1 MGNILDYACTEFRDF
16 ARLPFSAVD
25 SLVLSELAYIHM
37 PDAVPRFDTTK
48 TVATVPLA
56 HALRA
61 EDYPAMF
68 TTGSASVN
76 EYRLGLLR
84 AVCESPR
91 YRGIRVGEY
100 AERLD
105 EDDQQQFCAMTFD
118 LSDCRGLDYAGGLLY
133 VAFRGTDGTLV
144 GWKEDFNMAVRC
156 PVPSQRSAADYLTS
170 VAARSAGVLGAP
182 AASLMAGGHSKGGAC
197 AIWAAMSMAARE
209 CSAMTQAADSA
220 RELPVV
226 PQDAGNLPIV
236 EPRIIRVYS
245 HDGPGFATS
254 VTGSPAYRAIAGRID
269 KTVPESSVIGQLLGD
284 GPVDS
289 TVVVADAIGIL
300 QHMGGSWQVA
310 DGAFVT
316 ADGLSAGAQFVD
328 RTIATWLDGVDQRQR
343 EVTIDQVYDIV
354 AAAGYANFADLAAH
368 WTDALPKILLAAKD
382 TDRST
387 RALVAAVVKGLPSS
401 ALRVMVSPPAPP
413 ASGESHESCESPRES
428 SRGSQGGVGSD

>member
-1 MGNILDYACTEFRDF
+1 MGNILDYARTEFRDF

-25 SLVLSELAYIHM
+25 SLVLSELAYVHM
-37 PDAVPRFDTTK
+37 PEAVPRFNTTK

-68 TTGSASVN
+68 TTGSEPVN

-105 EDDQQQFCAMTFD
+105 EDDQQQFSAMTFD
-118 LSDCRGLDYAGGLLY
+118 LGDCRGLDYPGGLLY

-156 PVPSQRSAADYLTS
+156 PVPSQRSAADYLAS

-182 AASLMAGGHSKGGAC
+182 AASLMIGGHSKGGAC
-197 AIWAAMSMAARE
+197 AIWAAMSLAARE
-209 CSAMTQAADSA
+209 CSAMIDVARND
-220 RELPVV
+220 RELPAV
-226 PQDAGNLPIV
+226 PQNAGNLPIV

-245 HDGPGFATS
+245 HDGPGFDSS
-254 VTGSPAYRAIAGRID
+254 VTGSPAYRSIAGRID
-269 KTVPESSVIGQLLGD
+269 KTVPEASVIGRLLDD
-284 GPVDS
+284 GPVECS
-289 TVVVADAIGIL
+289 IVKADAIGIL

-310 DGAFVT
+310 DGRFVT

-328 RTIATWLDGVDQRQR
+328 RTIATWLAGVDQRQR

-401 ALRVMVSPPAPP
+401 ALRVMVSPPEPP
-413 ASGESHESCESPRES
+413 ASGELRES
-428 SRGSQGGVGSD
+428 SRGSQDGAGED

>member
-1 MGNILDYACTEFRDF
+1 MGNILDYARTEFRDF
-16 ARLPFSAVD
+16 ARLPFGAVD

-37 PDAVPRFDTTK
+37 PDPVPRFGTTK

-68 TTGSASVN
+68 TTGSESVN
-76 EYRLGLLR
+76 DYRLGLLR

-105 EDDQQQFCAMTFD
+105 EDDQQQFSAMTFD
-118 LSDCRGLDYAGGLLY
+118 LSDCRGFDYPGGLLY
-133 VAFRGTDGTLV
+133 VAFRGTDGTLI

-156 PVPSQRSAADYLTS
+156 PVPSQRSAADYLAS

-182 AASLMAGGHSKGGAC
+182 AASLMVGGHSKGGAC
-197 AIWAAMSMAARE
+197 AIW
-209 CSAMTQAADSA
+209 SAMTMAAHVCSTAAEDA
-220 RELPVV
+220 AEGRELPAV
-226 PQDAGNLPIV
+226 PHDAANLPIV

-245 HDGPGFATS
+245 HDGPGFDPV

-269 KTVPESSVIGQLLGD
+269 KTVPESSIIGRLLDD
-284 GPVDS
+284 GPVGC
-289 TVVVADAIGIL
+289 TIVKADAIGIL

-310 DGAFVT
+310 DGRFETVDSIT
-316 ADGLSAGAQFVD
+316 AGAQFVN
-328 RTIATWLDGVDQRQR
+328 RTIATWLAGVDQRQR
-343 EVTIDQVYDIV
+343 EITIDQVYDIV
-354 AAAGYANFADLAAH
+354 AAAGYANFADLAAN

-401 ALRVMVSPPAPP
+401 ALRAIVAPPAPP
-413 ASGESHESCESPRES
+413 APPAEPVAEPVEPNVPDAAGEKR
-428 SRGSQGGVGSD
+428 D